1 MTAARQPRVSAHSH
15 ISTAA
20 SYRLTGDAPKSGA
33 RMSKRIEYMGRLPDF
48 VVCRPIDS
56 AAMTVPQPSLAGR
69 RILVTGGATGIGAAA
84 VRVLHAAG
92 ARLAATYH
100 NTAPA
105 DDAPAVTWVQC
116 DVRDA
121 DSVDAAFGNTVRELG
136 GIDVLVN
143 AAGLWQPG
151 VPGSITS
158 DEIDFL
164 LATNVKATIL
174 TNQAAHAV
182 MRENGGQIVNFG
194 SAEAVMGSPISAV
207 YAATKGAV
215 QAWTR
220 SAAKAWGA
228 DRVTVNALAP
238 AVQTPGADR
247 LREFLGPDV
256 AALIDQQMKLSIPLG
271 GKLGDPTSDLGP
283 VLVFLAGE
291 GAGFITGQLIP
302 VDGGLAMVG
311 G

>member
-1 MTAARQPRVSAHSH
+1 
-15 ISTAA
+15 
-20 SYRLTGDAPKSGA
+20 
-33 RMSKRIEYMGRLPDF
+33 MSNRIEYMGRYL
-48 VVCRPIDS
+48 VLALCRQIDS
-56 AAMTVPQPSLAGR
+56 AAMTVPHSSLTGR
-69 RILVTGGATGIGAAA
+69 RILITGGATGIGAAA
-84 VRVLHAAG
+84 VRVLHDAG
-92 ARLAATYH
+92 ACVVATYH
-100 NTAPA
+100 RTAPT
-105 DDAPAVTWVQC
+105 DDVASVTWLQC

-121 DSVDAAFGNTVRELG
+121 EAVDAAFRGAVQELG
-136 GIDVLVN
+136 GLDVLVN
-143 AAGLWQPG
+143 AAGLWQSG
-151 VPGSITS
+151 VPGQITG

-164 LATNVKATIL
+164 LATNVKGTIL

-182 MRENGGQIVNFG
+182 MRGSGGRIINFG
-194 SAEAVMGSPISAV
+194 SAEAVMGSPIAAV

-238 AVQTPGADR
+238 AVQTAGADR
-247 LREFLGPDV
+247 LREFLGPD
-256 AALIDQQMKLSIPLG
+256 ASAFIDQQMKLSIPLG
-271 GKLGDPTSDLGP
+271 GKLGDPAGDLGP
-283 VLVFLAGE
+283 VLLFLAGD

>member
-1 MTAARQPRVSAHSH
+1 MTAS
-15 ISTAA
+15 
-20 SYRLTGDAPKSGA
+20 D
-33 RMSKRIEYMGRLPDF
+33 
-48 VVCRPIDS
+48 
-56 AAMTVPQPSLAGR
+56 PSLRGR
-69 RILVTGGATGIGAAA
+69 RILITGGATGIGAAA

-92 ARLAATYH
+92 ANVAATYH
-100 NTAPA
+100 RTPPA
-105 DDAPAVTWVQC
+105 DDVSDVTWLRS

-121 DSVDAAFGNTVRELG
+121 EAVDAAFRGALQALG
-136 GIDVLVN
+136 GLDVLVH

-151 VPGSITS
+151 VPGQITG
-158 DEIDFL
+158 DEITFL
-164 LATNVKATIL
+164 METNIKGTIL
-174 TNQAAHAV
+174 TNQAAHAA
-182 MRENGGQIVNFG
+182 MRGIGGRIINFG
-194 SAEAVMGSPISAV
+194 SAEAVMGSPIAGV

-228 DRVTVNALAP
+228 DRITVNALAP
-238 AVQTPGADR
+238 AVQTAGADR
-247 LREFLGPDV
+247 LREFLGPD
-256 AALIDQQMKLSIPLG
+256 AAAFIDQQMKLSIPLG
-271 GKLGDPTSDLGP
+271 GKLGDPGADLGP

>member
-1 MTAARQPRVSAHSH
+1 
-15 ISTAA
+15 
-20 SYRLTGDAPKSGA
+20 
-33 RMSKRIEYMGRLPDF
+33 
-48 VVCRPIDS
+48 
-56 AAMTVPQPSLAGR
+56 MTVPRRLLEGR
-69 RILVTGGATGIGAAA
+69 RILVTGAATGIGAAA
-84 VRVLHAAG
+84 VRVLHTAG
-92 ARLAATYH
+92 AELAATYH
-100 NTAPA
+100 RTAPA
-105 DDAPAVTWVQC
+105 DDAPAVTWLQC

-121 DSVDAAFGNTVRELG
+121 DSVDSAFGRAVQELG
-136 GIDVLVN
+136 GLDVLVN

-164 LATNVKATIL
+164 LATNVRATVL
-174 TNQAAHAV
+174 TNQAAHRA
-182 MRENGGQIVNFG
+182 MRENGGQIINFG
-194 SAEAVMGSPISAV
+194 SAEAVMGSPIAAV

-256 AALIDQQMKLSIPLG
+256 APYIDQQMKLSIPLG
-271 GKLGDPTSDLGP
+271 GQLGDPTDDLGP
-283 VLVFLAGE
+283 VLVFLAGT
-291 GAGFITGQLIP
+291 GARFITGQLIP

>member
-1 MTAARQPRVSAHSH
+1 
-15 ISTAA
+15 
-20 SYRLTGDAPKSGA
+20 
-33 RMSKRIEYMGRLPDF
+33 
-48 VVCRPIDS
+48 
-56 AAMTVPQPSLAGR
+56 MTVPQPLLEGR
-69 RILVTGGATGIGAAA
+69 RILVTGAATGIGAAA

-92 ARLAATYH
+92 ADIAATYH
-100 NTAPA
+100 RTAAA
-105 DDAPAVTWVQC
+105 DDAPPVSWLRC
-116 DVRDA
+116 DVRDTA
-121 DSVDAAFGNTVRELG
+121 SVNQAFDHAVQTLG
-136 GIDVLVN
+136 GLDVLVN

-151 VPGSITS
+151 VPGSIS
-158 DEIDFL
+158 GDDIDFL

-174 TNQAAHAV
+174 TNQAAHRV
-182 MRENGGQIVNFG
+182 MRENGGQIINFG
-194 SAEAVMGSPISAV
+194 SAEAVMGSPIAAV

-256 AALIDQQMKLSIPLG
+256 APFIDQQMKLSIPLG
-271 GKLGDPTSDLGP
+271 GRLGDPADDLGP
-283 VLVFLAGE
+283 VLVFLAGA
-291 GAGFITGQLIP
+291 GASFITGQLIP

>member
-1 MTAARQPRVSAHSH
+1 
-15 ISTAA
+15 
-20 SYRLTGDAPKSGA
+20 
-33 RMSKRIEYMGRLPDF
+33 
-48 VVCRPIDS
+48 
-56 AAMTVPQPSLAGR
+56 
-69 RILVTGGATGIGAAA
+69 
-84 VRVLHAAG
+84 
-92 ARLAATYH
+92 
-100 NTAPA
+100 
-105 DDAPAVTWVQC
+105 VTWLQC

-121 DSVDAAFGNTVRELG
+121 DAVDATFRSAVEALG
-136 GIDVLVN
+136 GLDVLVH
-143 AAGLWQPG
+143 AAGLWQAG
-151 VPGSITS
+151 VPGQITS
-158 DEIDFL
+158 DEVDFL
-164 LATNVKATIL
+164 METNVKGTIL

-182 MRENGGQIVNFG
+182 MRGRGGRIINFG
-194 SAEAVMGSPISAV
+194 SAEAVMGSPFAAV

-238 AVQTPGADR
+238 AVQTAGADR
-247 LREFLGPDV
+247 LREFLGPD
-256 AALIDQQMKLSIPLG
+256 AAQIIDQQMKFSIPLG
-271 GKLGDPTSDLGP
+271 GKLGDPAADLGP

>member
-1 MTAARQPRVSAHSH
+1 
-15 ISTAA
+15 
-20 SYRLTGDAPKSGA
+20 
-33 RMSKRIEYMGRLPDF
+33 MSNRIEYIGCYLILARHGR
-48 VVCRPIDS
+48 IDS
-56 AAMTVPQPSLAGR
+56 AAMTVPHSSLAGR
-69 RILVTGGATGIGAAA
+69 RILITGGATGIGAAA
-84 VRVLHAAG
+84 VQVLHDAG
-92 ARLAATYH
+92 ARVVATYH
-100 NTAPA
+100 RTAPA
-105 DDAPAVTWVQC
+105 DDVAPVTWLQC
-116 DVRDA
+116 DVRDGEA
-121 DSVDAAFGNTVRELG
+121 VDAAFGGAVQELG
-136 GIDVLVN
+136 GLDVLVN
-143 AAGLWQPG
+143 AAGLWQAG
-151 VPGSITS
+151 VPGQISS

-164 LATNVKATIL
+164 LATNVKGTIL

-182 MRENGGQIVNFG
+182 MRGRGGRIINFG
-194 SAEAVMGSPISAV
+194 SAEAVMGSPIAAV

-247 LREFLGPDV
+247 FREFLGPD
-256 AALIDQQMKLSIPLG
+256 AAAFIDQQMKLSIPLG
-271 GKLGDPTSDLGP
+271 GKLGDPTGDLGP

>member
-1 MTAARQPRVSAHSH
+1 
-15 ISTAA
+15 
-20 SYRLTGDAPKSGA
+20 
-33 RMSKRIEYMGRLPDF
+33 
-48 VVCRPIDS
+48 
-56 AAMTVPQPSLAGR
+56 MTVPHPSLPGR

-92 ARLAATYH
+92 ARVAATYH
-100 NTAPA
+100 RTPPD
-105 DDAPAVTWVQC
+105 DDAAAVTWLRC

-121 DSVDAAFGNTVRELG
+121 DAVDATVGSAVRELG
-136 GIDVLVN
+136 GLDVLVN

-151 VPGSITS
+151 VPGQITS
-158 DEIDFL
+158 AEIDSL
-164 LATNVKATIL
+164 LETNVKATIL
-174 TNQAAHAV
+174 TNQAAHAQ
-182 MRENGGQIVNFG
+182 MRGSGGRIINFG
-194 SAEAVMGSPISAV
+194 SAEAVMGSPIAAV
-207 YAATKGAV
+207 YAASKGAV

-238 AVQTPGADR
+238 AVQTAGADR
-247 LREFLGPDV
+247 LREFLGPD
-256 AALIDQQMKLSIPLG
+256 AAAYIDKQMKLSIPLG
-271 GKLGDPTSDLGP
+271 GKLGDPAGDLGP